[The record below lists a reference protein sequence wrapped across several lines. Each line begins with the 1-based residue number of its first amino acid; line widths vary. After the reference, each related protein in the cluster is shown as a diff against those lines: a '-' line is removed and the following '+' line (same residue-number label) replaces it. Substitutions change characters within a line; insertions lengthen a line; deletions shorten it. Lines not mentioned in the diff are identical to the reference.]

1 MSNWLSYL
9 KMASEIYTG
18 DHFSKLNVKLRQNR
32 MLLLF
37 DIVILEGQKV
47 IFTNILCFLSTV
59 LGFSTLVLP
68 IGNFFTE
75 NIDLL

>member
-1 MSNWLSYL
+1 M
-9 KMASEIYTG
+9 
-18 DHFSKLNVKLRQNR
+18 
-32 MLLLF
+32 
-37 DIVILEGQKV
+37 ILEGQKV

-75 NIDLL
+75 NLDLLKKILLLGVHDL